1 MAVHDFFFNPDSI
14 TVPVGTTVTWIGV
27 GIDLHTVTSYD
38 DIWNSD
44 IGLGE
49 SFSYTFN
56 EPGTYTY
63 YCIPHESLDMTGKVI
78 VE

>member
-1 MAVHDFFFNPDSI
+1 MGF
-14 TVPVGTTVTWIGV
+14 GG
-27 GIDLHTVTSYD
+27 HTVTSYD
-38 DIWNSD
+38 DLFNADLNLAGS
-44 IGLGE
+44 

-63 YCIPHESLDMTGKVI
+63 FCSPHEADNMIGTVI